1 MSKFL
6 DYFDS
11 RHRELILSKSS
22 ANDGPVI
29 TISRQTGCDAR
40 QVAEKVVDLLNRAGG
55 TPKWRWVDKDIIY
68 AIAKELNTDTQRVET
83 FYKGIEFS
91 SMSEMIMAFSGGYI
105 SDLKVKKTIKDV
117 VYTMAKEGYI
127 VFVGRGGVSIAQGIT
142 DSLHVRLIAPF
153 YWRVSNVM
161 RKKNMDIESAE
172 EYIIETDRRRFN
184 LIAAFLEKKP
194 VNIDYLF
201 DVCIN
206 RHSFSIE
213 DISKLLVSLYETK
226 VGKHVAQRR

>member
-1 MSKFL
+1 M
-6 DYFDS
+6 
-11 RHRELILSKSS
+11 
-22 ANDGPVI
+22 
-29 TISRQTGCDAR
+29 
-40 QVAEKVVDLLNRAGG
+40 
-55 TPKWRWVDKDIIY
+55 
-68 AIAKELNTDTQRVET
+68 
-83 FYKGIEFS
+83 
-91 SMSEMIMAFSGGYI
+91 
-105 SDLKVKKTIKDV
+105 
-117 VYTMAKEGYI
+117 
-127 VFVGRGGVSIAQGIT
+127 
-142 DSLHVRLIAPF
+142 RLIAPF

-213 DISKLLVSLYETK
+213 DISKLLVSLY
-226 VGKHVAQRR
+226 